1 MLAFLCVNHA
11 AYCVYYTM
19 PGSADM
25 PGYLVAK
32 RGIIRSSSP
41 YVNEESQLS
50 LKFER
55 SGLCSRVAPVHTT
68 VGSEGV
74 GTVRVSVL
82 LSP

>member
-1 MLAFLCVNHA
+1 MLAFLYVNHA

-25 PGYLVAK
+25 PGLLVGK
-32 RGIIRSSSP
+32 RYEIRSSSP

-55 SGLCSRVAPVHTT
+55 SGLCSRGAAVHTMAS
-68 VGSEGV
+68 GEGV
-74 GTVRVSVL
+74 GTIRVSVL